1 MEILDIA
8 VKKKDIRS
16 ILEKYLHTEDILID
30 RITPLFAP
38 VYFIEV
44 EIKIKRAF
52 GLAPRILNHN
62 FLVNAST
69 AELFRVPSCPGVCSA
84 HPPLGMLAPRL
95 MDPARAER
103 SALQVSMRHTT
114 RYYKFFWRPE
124 MTVRNIMDLYVL
136 MWAVDMGKPQN
147 PGNILVNAY
156 SGQVAATPAVFLQKA
171 D

>member
-8 VKKKDIRS
+8 VRKRDIRS
-16 ILEKYLHTEDILID
+16 ILEKHLRTEDVLID

-38 VYFIEV
+38 VYFIEI
-44 EIKIKRAF
+44 ETKIKRAF

-69 AELFRVPSCPGVCSA
+69 AELFRVPACPGVCSA
-84 HPPLGMLAPRL
+84 HPPMKMLAPRL

-103 SALQVSMRHTT
+103 SALQFSMRHTT

-124 MTVRNIMDLYVL
+124 MTVSNIMDLYVL
-136 MWAVDMGKPQN
+136 MWAVDMGNPRK
-147 PGNILVNAY
+147 PGNLLVNAY
-156 SGQVAATPAVFLQKA
+156 SGQVTATPVAFLQKA
-171 D
+171 M